1 MKTIRTIKVGL
12 TLIIIGLMLAPTM
25 INAGSMTASK
35 AGIFVAFISL
45 LLQVFEVIL
54 EDAPVYE
61 EGEDEG
67 MYSI

>member
-1 MKTIRTIKVGL
+1 
-12 TLIIIGLMLAPTM
+12 
-25 INAGSMTASK
+25 MTASK

-45 LLQVFEVIL
+45 LLQVFEVIF